1 MDVPTEDFADA
12 GDDPVAIGVGIF
24 DPRRGAVRRGAEEV
38 RLEHRTALT
47 LALLCRRR
55 GELVTREE
63 IRQAIWNG
71 RITSPNSLAI
81 VIGDIRR
88 ALGDD
93 ARDLIETVAKRG
105 YRLKPEAA
113 AETTAEAAADSA
125 GRRAGVGRKSALAGA
140 AAALILI
147 VATLYAA
154 FAWWTRPVAL
164 WIEPVRNM
172 TGDTRYA
179 ADASALG
186 ALETAKLS
194 GNADLSV
201 RTGTAPAGEGDLTMR
216 STLILWD
223 GHPSLSMI
231 LLDGKR
237 RILWSGMASGP
248 PFYASVSRQLER
260 LADVLRSRAGG
271 RHNLS

>member
-1 MDVPTEDFADA
+1 
-12 GDDPVAIGVGIF
+12 
-24 DPRRGAVRRGAEEV
+24 
-38 RLEHRTALT
+38 
-47 LALLCRRR
+47 LLCRRR
-55 GELVTREE
+55 GTLVTREE
-63 IRQAIWNG
+63 IRHAIWNG

-105 YRLKPEAA
+105 YRLKPEVPAEDPVGAA
-113 AETTAEAAADSA
+113 VRAARRAGA
-125 GRRAGVGRKSALAGA
+125 GRRTALAVA
-140 AAALILI
+140 AAVLI

-179 ADASALG
+179 AAASALG

-194 GNADLSV
+194 GDDNVSIHA
-201 RTGTAPAGEGDLTMR
+201 GTAPAAGLTMR

-248 PFYASVSRQLER
+248 PFYTSVSRQLAR
-260 LADVLRSRAGG
+260 LAGRLRARTGG
-271 RHNLS
+271 GHRLS

>member
-1 MDVPTEDFADA
+1 MDARTEDFAEA
-12 GDDPVAIGVGIF
+12 GCDPVAIGACLF
-24 DPRRGAVRRGAEEV
+24 DPRRGVIRRGAEEC

-63 IRQAIWNG
+63 IRRAIWNG

-93 ARDLIETVAKRG
+93 ARDPAFIETVAKRG
-105 YRLKPEAA
+105 YRLKPEAPSV
-113 AETTAEAAADSA
+113 ETAVDRPGARA
-125 GRRAGVGRKSALAGA
+125 GRGRRTALA
-140 AAALILI
+140 AAAAFVI
-147 VATLYAA
+147 VAAFYAA
-154 FAWWTRPVAL
+154 FSWWPRPASL

-172 TGDTRYA
+172 TGDARYA
-179 ADASALG
+179 ATASALG

-194 GNADLSV
+194 GDVGLSMRAGV
-201 RTGTAPAGEGDLTMR
+201 APAADGGLTMR

-260 LADVLRSRAGG
+260 LAGLLRTRAGEG
-271 RHNLS
+271 HRLS